1 MGKIL
6 WYNLV
11 ENNRRKRLEALDLAR
26 QAVDVASDKQAV
38 NIVLLDVHET
48 CGFADYFI
56 ICSGES
62 GRQIRTIGD
71 EIEKTFKQ
79 QGVLPHHREGG
90 MDSGWLL
97 LDYND
102 IIVHIFAAEERD
114 YYKLDDLWQG
124 AKTILKIQ

>member
-1 MGKIL
+1 
-6 WYNLV
+6 
-11 ENNRRKRLEALDLAR
+11 
-26 QAVDVASDKQAV
+26 
-38 NIVLLDVHET
+38 VHEI

-62 GRQIRTIGD
+62 GRQMRTIGD
-71 EIEKTFKQ
+71 EIEKTLKQ

-102 IIVHIFAAEERD
+102 IIVHIFSAEERD
-114 YYKLDDLWQG
+114 YYNLDELWAG
-124 AKTILKIQ
+124 AKTVLKIQ